1 MAPFL
6 FSRLDSNSSEMNPE
20 LTEDPSIQTEPAAS
34 SVPAGETLPGR
45 RERAG
50 FISRLLH
57 GAGAGAVSYG
67 ISIASN
73 LLLLP
78 LYLRFWSVAV
88 YGEWMALYSTVN
100 YLANLDFGL
109 TFAAI
114 NSATIAYARGD
125 IRTFKR
131 LQGTT
136 WAISLLIASIGILAV
151 ATLSLAYFHINQWLR
166 LRVMD
171 QSDARIVF
179 CCLAISFLITIPGR
193 QLISVY
199 IAIGE
204 FPRYQWLY
212 NAFALF
218 SLAATAIALAFGIGP
233 RAIAV
238 VIVSTGVLSIVISM
252 GLLYRRDPRLIPS
265 VRDADWKTARSL
277 AAPTGQVGLA
287 ILATALTLQGPV
299 IILSRALGGP
309 AVALFTT
316 TRTIANVIHGTV
328 LLLRAPLRPELAA
341 ASADPSKDSLRRLFR
356 VAVSIETVTSVSL
369 AAILWSAGGW
379 LIAVWSHHRIT
390 PDPRLLHLMLALAV
404 LDAFLQVL
412 ASTGWA
418 TNKIQGVSI
427 GQMIAAIASIALAVV
442 LIGRFGP
449 SAVPLAAI
457 ALMVVVMAPLAVR
470 NACKETDL
478 PVGFVVTRLMLP
490 FGLMIGCAAVLPFAV
505 SPILSPV
512 ILFAGAVLVTGF
524 VFLTASDRKAIQN
537 RILS

>member
-1 MAPFL
+1 M
-6 FSRLDSNSSEMNPE
+6 STQ
-20 LTEDPSIQTEPAAS
+20 LTEDQSLQSEPPAS
-34 SVPAGETLPGR
+34 AVPVGESLPIR

-50 FISRLLH
+50 FIARLLH

-67 ISIASN
+67 LSIVGN

-88 YGEWMALYSTVN
+88 YGEWMALYSAVN
-100 YLANLDFGL
+100 YLASLDFGL

-125 IRTFKR
+125 IRTFR
-131 LQGTT
+131 RVQGTT
-136 WAISLLIASIGILAV
+136 WAISLLIAAVGILAV
-151 ATLSLAYFHINQWLR
+151 MALSVAYFHVNQWLG
-166 LRVMD
+166 LRIMD

-179 CCLAISFLITIPGR
+179 SCLAISFLINIPGR

-204 FPRYQWLY
+204 FPHYQWLY
-212 NAFALF
+212 NALALL
-218 SLAATAIALAFGIGP
+218 SLAVTAIALAFGAPP
-233 RAIAV
+233 RTLAVIIA
-238 VIVSTGVLSIVISM
+238 STGVASILVCWF
-252 GLLYRRDPRLIPS
+252 LLYRRDPRLIPS
-265 VRDADWKTARSL
+265 IRNADWGTARSL
-277 AAPTGQVGLA
+277 AAPSGQVGLA
-287 ILATALTLQGPV
+287 ILATAISLQGPV
-299 IILSRALGGP
+299 IVLSRALGGP

-328 LLLRAPLRPELAA
+328 LLLRAPLRPELAT

-356 VAVSIETVTSVSL
+356 IAVSIETVTSISL
-369 AAILWSAGGW
+369 AAVLWSAGGW
-379 LIAVWSHHRIT
+379 LIAVWSHHRIA

-427 GQMIAAIASIALAVV
+427 GQMITAIASVALAVV
-442 LIGRFGP
+442 LVGRFGP

-457 ALMVVVMAPLAVR
+457 VLLVVVMAPLAVR

-478 PVGFVVTRLMLP
+478 PVKFVLTRLLLP
-490 FGLMIGCAAVLPFAV
+490 FGLMIACAAFLPSTI

-512 ILFAGAVLVTGF
+512 ILFAGALLVTGF
-524 VFLTASDRKAIQN
+524 IFLTASDRQVIRK

>member
-1 MAPFL
+1 M
-6 FSRLDSNSSEMNPE
+6 SRQ
-20 LTEDPSIQTEPAAS
+20 LTEDQTLQSKPSAFEARS
-34 SVPAGETLPGR
+34 GESLPSR

-50 FISRLLH
+50 FVTRLLH

-67 ISIASN
+67 ISIVSN

-88 YGEWMALYSTVN
+88 YGEWMALYSAVN

-114 NSATIAYARGD
+114 NSATIAYTRGD

-136 WAISLLIASIGILAV
+136 WAISLVIAAVGILAV
-151 ATLSLAYFHINQWLR
+151 VTLSVAYFHINQWLG
-166 LRVMD
+166 LRIMD

-212 NAFALF
+212 NSFSLF
-218 SLAATAIALAFGIGP
+218 SLAVTAIALILGTSP
-233 RAIAV
+233 RILAV
-238 VIVSTGVLSIVISM
+238 VIVSAGLFSITISLW
-252 GLLYRRDPRLIPS
+252 LLYRHDPRLIPS
-265 VRDADWKTARSL
+265 VRNADWATARSL
-277 AAPTGQVGLA
+277 AAPTGQVSLA

-299 IILSRALGGP
+299 IVLSRALGGP

-316 TRTIANVIHGTV
+316 TRTIANVIHSTV

-356 VAVSIETVTSVSL
+356 IAVGIETVASISL
-369 AAILWSAGGW
+369 AAVLWSVGGW
-379 LIAVWSHHRIT
+379 LIAVWSHHRIA
-390 PDPRLLHLMLALAV
+390 PDLRLLHWMVALAV

-427 GQMIAAIASIALAVV
+427 GQMITAIASVGLAVLLV
-442 LIGRFGP
+442 GRLGP
-449 SAVPLAAI
+449 SAIPMAAI
-457 ALMVVVMAPLAVR
+457 SLMVVVMAPLAVR

-478 PVGFVVTRLMLP
+478 PVRFVLTRLLLP
-490 FGLMIGCAAVLPFAV
+490 FGLMIGCAAVLPFSV
-505 SPILSPV
+505 SPVLSPV
-512 ILFAGAVLVTGF
+512 ILFAGAVVVTGGI
-524 VFLTASDRKAIQN
+524 FLTASDRLAIRN

>member
-1 MAPFL
+1 
-6 FSRLDSNSSEMNPE
+6 MNPE

-171 QSDARIVF
+171 QSDALIVF

-287 ILATALTLQGPV
+287 ILATALTLQWPV